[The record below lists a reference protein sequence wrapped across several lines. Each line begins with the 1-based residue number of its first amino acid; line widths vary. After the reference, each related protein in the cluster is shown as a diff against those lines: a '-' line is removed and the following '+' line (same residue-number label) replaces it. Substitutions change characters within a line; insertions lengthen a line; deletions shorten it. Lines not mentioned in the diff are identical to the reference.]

1 MGLLGVLDQD
11 RGRMWLKIEE
21 RRMVW
26 RWKRRMKGLG
36 QMEEVSL
43 QDGRGPQTS
52 WLPFC
57 STSASLYFLN
67 S

>member
-1 MGLLGVLDQD
+1 MERD
-11 RGRMWLKIEE
+11 RRRRWLKIEE
-21 RRMVW
+21 RREVW
-26 RWKRRMKGLG
+26 TWKRRMRGG
-36 QMEEVSL
+36 GRMEEVSL

-52 WLPFC
+52 WLIFC

>member
-1 MGLLGVLDQD
+1 MAVWCRGLERD

-43 QDGRGPQTS
+43 QDGRGI
-52 WLPFC
+52 
-57 STSASLYFLN
+57 
-67 S
+67 